1 MLWKSKEKAESK
13 KKNYVAFD
21 DIKAGTVFEIR
32 DSMILMKMVE
42 NDETNAVDLEN
53 GEQYFIEYDEPI
65 VPVFATVTIK
75 E

>member
-1 MLWKSKEKAESK
+1 MEIKKERKT
-13 KKNYVAFD
+13 KNYVAFG
-21 DIKAGTVFEIR
+21 DIKAGTVFELR
-32 DSMILMKMVE
+32 DSMVLMKMID
-42 NDETNAVDLEN
+42 NDETNAVDLED

>member
-1 MLWKSKEKAESK
+1 MEIKRESK

-21 DIKAGTVFEIR
+21 DIKAGTVFELR
-32 DSMILMKMVE
+32 DTLILMKMVE
-42 NDETNAVDLEN
+42 NDETNAVDLES

-65 VPVFATVTIK
+65 LPVFATVTIK

>member
-1 MLWKSKEKAESK
+1 MEIKRESK
-13 KKNYVAFD
+13 KKNYVAFN
-21 DIKAGTVFEIR
+21 DIKVGTVFELR
-32 DSMILMKMVE
+32 DTIVLMKMVE
-42 NDETNAVDLEN
+42 NYETNAVDLEG

>member
-1 MLWKSKEKAESK
+1 MEIKKESK
-13 KKNYVAFD
+13 TKNYVAFD
-21 DIKAGTVFEIR
+21 EIKAGTVFELR

-42 NDETNAVDLEN
+42 NDETNAVDLED

-65 VPVFATVTIK
+65 LPVFATVTIK

>member
-1 MLWKSKEKAESK
+1 MKIERESK

-21 DIKAGTVFEIR
+21 EIKAGTVFELR
-32 DSMILMKMVE
+32 DSTILMRMVD
-42 NDETNAVDLEN
+42 NDETNAVDLED
-53 GEQYFIEYDEPI
+53 GEQYFIDDDEPV

>member
-1 MLWKSKEKAESK
+1 MEIKRENK
-13 KKNYVAFD
+13 KKNYVTFD
-21 DIKAGTVFEIR
+21 DIKAGTVFELR
-32 DSMILMKMVE
+32 DSMILMKMIE
-42 NDETNAVDLEN
+42 NDETNAVDLED

>member
-1 MLWKSKEKAESK
+1 MEIKRERK
-13 KKNYVAFD
+13 KKNYVAFS
-21 DIKAGTVFEIR
+21 DIKAGTVFELR
-32 DSMILMKMVE
+32 DSIILMKMVE
-42 NDETNAVDLEN
+42 NDETNAVDLES

>member
-1 MLWKSKEKAESK
+1 MEIKRESK

-21 DIKAGTVFEIR
+21 EIKAGTVFELR
-32 DSMILMKMVE
+32 DSMILMKMID
-42 NDETNAVDLEN
+42 NDETNAVDLED

-65 VPVFATVTIK
+65 IPVFATVTIK

>member
-1 MLWKSKEKAESK
+1 MEIKRESK

-21 DIKAGTVFEIR
+21 EIKAGTVFELR
-32 DSMILMKMVE
+32 DTIILMKMVE
-42 NDETNAVDLEN
+42 NDETNAVNLED
-53 GEQYFIEYDEPI
+53 GEQYFIDDDELI

>member
-1 MLWKSKEKAESK
+1 MKIERERKT
-13 KKNYVAFD
+13 KNYVAFNE
-21 DIKAGTVFEIR
+21 IKAGTVFELR
-32 DSMILMKMVE
+32 DSMILMKMIE
-42 NDETNAVDLEN
+42 NDETNAVDLED